1 MSSQPIDLRRL
12 ARQAGTPRLRMLAD
26 LKGNIVVDVG
36 IEWDDLPDVPER
48 IKRITAIV
56 ELLNEL
62 KKGAAC

>member
-1 MSSQPIDLRRL
+1 MTTANHDLRRL
-12 ARQAGTPRLRMLAD
+12 VRQAGKPRLRLLAD
-26 LKGNIVVDVG
+26 LKRNVVVDVG

-62 KKGAAC
+62 KKGNAC

>member
-1 MSSQPIDLRRL
+1 MSTQRI
-12 ARQAGTPRLRMLAD
+12 AHFVAQAGTPRLRIQAD
-26 LKGNIVVDVG
+26 LRGNIVTQVD

-62 KKGAAC
+62 KKGNAC

>member
-1 MSSQPIDLRRL
+1 MSTQRIAHLV
-12 ARQAGTPRLRMLAD
+12 AQVGTPRLRMQAD
-26 LKGNIVVDVG
+26 LRGNVVTQVD

-62 KKGAAC
+62 KKGNAC